1 MSQKRTH
8 PLKAYREKFTPPL
21 SQRQAAKRFGVSQAQ
36 WSRWERGVGRPN
48 PKMTKRLMRKTD
60 APLDVLMGIA
70 S

>member
-1 MSQKRTH
+1 MSQKRIH
-8 PLKAYREKFTPPL
+8 PLKAYRTKHHL

-36 WSRWERGVGRPN
+36 WSRWERGTLRPN
-48 PKMTKRLMRKTD
+48 LKMTKRLMRETA